1 MARKPFNKPAISI
14 DEQVELLRSRGMEI
28 PDQALAEL
36 HIRHFNYYRLGAY
49 WLPFEADHATHRFKE
64 GTTFQQVL
72 DLYIFDREL
81 RILVLDAIERIEV
94 SLRAVWAH
102 TLALEYGPHAHLDPT
117 IVRDASRWREFL
129 STVLKE
135 LGRSNEVFIKHMLD
149 RYVEVVPPIWATCEI
164 MTLGSLSKWFENTG
178 PKRTKTK
185 IAAVYGLNQDV
196 LESWCKHLTY
206 VRNICAHHS
215 RLWNR
220 EFTITPA
227 VPRTVPAA
235 MVGQVIPND
244 RGVYNTLV
252 ILLYLMDTVSPDHTW
267 RERLKALLKTCVL
280 ELAHM
285 GFPNDWEA
293 RPIWTS
299 IP

>member
-14 DEQVELLRSRGMEI
+14 AEQIEQLRSRGMEI
-28 PDQALAEL
+28 PDQAAAEL
-36 HIRHFNYYRLGAY
+36 HIRHINYYRLGAY
-49 WLPFEADHATHRFKE
+49 WLPFEADHATHSFKE

-72 DLYIFDREL
+72 DLYIFDREF

-102 TLALEYGPHAHLDPT
+102 TLAMEYGPHAHLDST
-117 IVRDASRWREFL
+117 IVRDASRWRDFL
-129 STVLKE
+129 STVLRE

-185 IAAVYGLNQDV
+185 IADVYGLNQDV

-227 VPRTVPAA
+227 VPRTIPAA
-235 MVGQVIPND
+235 MVGQVMPNN

-252 ILLYLMDTVSPDHTW
+252 ILLHMMDTVSPDHTW
-267 RERLKALLKTCVL
+267 RKRLKALLRTCVL

-285 GFPNDWEA
+285 GFPNDWEV

-299 IP
+299 TP